1 MPRIHRITNE
11 NELVRRKVNFF
22 ADYFA
27 FAAETAGTNDL
38 VEIDNALSTIDKI
51 IFQITN
57 NPNRCSP
64 YIDSYL
70 THISFNNNDDFK
82 GHKVYEKL
90 QFFIAQYKANKKPK
104 QKISWLETNPV
115 FLETLKLYK
124 RELKRIM
131 FKKALNSVISYLLC
145 IHEIEEHKQDLIK
158 QTNIIVSEFILNDR
172 SKRDIAGIFERIIT
186 REVVNFPFPKFIKN
200 QEERENYIKNRTF
213 QQQFDGIYNVLKEK
227 LNESYF
233 LFRVY
238 GLKTSDTFE
247 FTYNKV
253 TFYSSKHEKLKV
265 ILSEFREG
273 NLDTDFLVNEEY
285 LIFAT
290 IKAEYGSID
299 AAVSFAVETIN
310 TELKF
315 INKVFSSNCTLEK
328 FSYLLTSD
336 FTNIGYH
343 RDIKDK
349 GHRIGSNEGQ
359 LLEDNPYVFL
369 KRCPK
374 RLKEALLKNESIY
387 IEALS
392 NKNIATY
399 WQYLE
404 TIIPS
409 KQNDEKQIIEIVSHL
424 LLLNAESYHKNRIKE
439 YIIDAINPFTAYH
452 NDLGITADRQME
464 IFNNQTSIDWIT
476 LSKEIKHPFILLLID
491 EFLKPF
497 NKNDLLIRKEFYK
510 RVLWDSQAQRNA
522 IIHRGY
528 ANEKSI
534 ISLNGTL
541 PRLITRLRWTLFNGI
556 REKAGFEYNEMVHNL
571 KERATLLV

>member
-27 FAAETAGTNDL
+27 FAAETVGTNDL

-51 IFQITN
+51 IFQITK

-70 THISFNNNDDFK
+70 THVSFNNNDDFK

-90 QFFIAQYKANKKPK
+90 QFFIEQYKANKKPK
-104 QKISWLETNPV
+104 QKISWLETNPA
-115 FLETLKLYK
+115 FLDTLKLYR

-131 FKKALNSVISYLLC
+131 FKKAMKSVISYLLC
-145 IHEIEEHKQDLIK
+145 IHEIEEHKQDLIN
-158 QTNIIVSEFILNDR
+158 QTNTIVSEFILNDR
-172 SKRDIAGIFERIIT
+172 SKRDIAKIFERIIT
-186 REVVNFPFPKFIKN
+186 RDVVNFPFPKFLKN
-200 QEERENYIKNRTF
+200 QEEKENYIENRTF

-227 LNESYF
+227 LNENYF

-238 GLKTSDTFE
+238 GLKTSDNFE

-265 ILSEFREG
+265 ILGEFREG
-273 NLDTDFLVNEEY
+273 KWDNDFLVNEEY

-299 AAVSFAVETIN
+299 VALSFAVETIN

-315 INKVFSSNCTLEK
+315 INKVFLSNCTLEK
-328 FSYLLTSD
+328 FSYLLTPD
-336 FTNIGYH
+336 FTNIVYH
-343 RDIKDK
+343 KDIKDK
-349 GHRIGSNEGQ
+349 GHRIGINEGQ

-374 RLKEALLKNESIY
+374 RLTEVLLKNESIY

-392 NKNIATY
+392 NRNIATY

-439 YIIDAINPFTAYH
+439 YITDSINPFTANH
-452 NDLGITADRQME
+452 NDLGITVHRQLE
-464 IFNNQTSIDWIT
+464 IFQNQTSM
-476 LSKEIKHPFILLLID
+476 
-491 EFLKPF
+491 
-497 NKNDLLIRKEFYK
+497 
-510 RVLWDSQAQRNA
+510 
-522 IIHRGY
+522 
-528 ANEKSI
+528 
-534 ISLNGTL
+534 
-541 PRLITRLRWTLFNGI
+541 RL
-556 REKAGFEYNEMVHNL
+556 
-571 KERATLLV
+571 